1 MSNSPIPVN
10 QPLLDGNEK
19 KYLDQ
24 CIDTGWISSE
34 GPFVKLFESK
44 MANLVDRSHAVA
56 VTNGSCALDLAVTA
70 LDIKEGDEVIMPAFT
85 IISCATAIV
94 RAGATPVLVDSDP
107 STWNMDV
114 GKVEQAITSR
124 TKAIMVV
131 HIFGLPVDMEP
142 ILAMVKKYDLKLIED
157 AAEAIGLTYKGK
169 ACGSFGDIS
178 TFSFYPNKNVTTGE
192 GGMVVM
198 NDPDLFARCLSLRN
212 LCFQA
217 GKRFVHEELGWNMR
231 MTNIQAALGVAQL
244 EKIEATLQRKRF
256 IGEQYQAL
264 LSNLEGIQLPLSSIS
279 YAENNYWVF
288 GIVLNDDIP
297 TDANHVMS
305 LLSQEQIG
313 TRPFFWSMH
322 EQPVLTRLGLFEA
335 DSHPVSERISRR
347 GFYIPSGLA
356 ITKDQIYRVASVLT
370 DVMKKLSQASV
381 K

>member
-1 MSNSPIPVN
+1 MKNFWSFKKEYKILNKVILKSIDKSLNSENIFFGN
-10 QPLLDGNEK
+10 QLEK
-19 KYLDQ
+19 FEK
-24 CIDTGWISSE
+24 E
-34 GPFVKLFESK
+34 FNKLNKSK
-44 MANLVDRSHAVA
+44 F
-56 VTNGSCALDLAVTA
+56 GLAVGSGTEA
-70 LDIKEGDEVIMPAFT
+70 LYIALKCFNIGYGDEVITVSNSAIPTVSA
-85 IISCATAIV
+85 INSVGAKATF
-94 RAGATPVLVDSDP
+94 VDIKSDYLIDP
-107 STWNMDV
+107 EKIKKKIN
-114 GKVEQAITSR
+114 KK
-124 TKAIMVV
+124 TKAIIPV
-131 HIFGLPVDMEP
+131 HLYGHPCEMDKICR
-142 ILAMVKKYDLKLIED
+142 IANKYNLKIIED
-157 AAEAIGLTYKGK
+157 CAQAQGATIKNKYVGT
-169 ACGSFGDIS
+169 FGDAGC
-178 TFSFYPNKNVTTGE
+178 FSFYPTKQITTGE

-244 EKIEATLQRKRF
+244 EKIEATLRRKRF

-264 LSNLEGIQLPLSSIS
+264 LSNLEGIELPLSSIS

-297 TDANHVMS
+297 TDANYVMS